1 MKKLS
6 ALLIALTVAV
16 PAVAQTTT
24 TAPAADVVGTWDVT
38 VNTQQGAIPSQ
49 IKLRKDGA
57 KLVGT
62 IASQMGESNIEAEVK
77 EKALA
82 IWFNM
87 QGQNGPMAIEMNGT
101 VDGDKAKGSLSMGG
115 NVIGDW
121 IATRAKDAAAK
132 TDAPAT
138 TTTATP
144 TTTTA
149 PAASLTGDWLVSV
162 ELPNMTAT
170 PGLTLK
176 QDGEKVTGEY
186 ASAQYGKFPI
196 TGTVKGKDVV
206 LNFTMAI
213 EGNSMNVTYAGT
225 IQPDGTLKG
234 TVNYAGMM
242 DGTFTA
248 KKK

>member
-6 ALLIALTVAV
+6 ALLFAL
-16 PAVAQTTT
+16 AVAGPVAAQTP
-24 TAPAADVVGTWDVT
+24 AAAADVVGTWDVT
-38 VNTQQGAIPSQ
+38 VTTQQGAIPSQ

-101 VDGDKAKGSLSMGG
+101 VDGDKAKGAISMGG
-115 NVIGDW
+115 SVIGDW
-121 IATRAKDAAAK
+121 IATRAKDPAAK
-132 TDAPAT
+132 TDAPAAPAA
-138 TTTATP
+138 TTA
-144 TTTTA
+144 A
-149 PAASLTGDWLVSV
+149 PAAASLTGDWLVSV

-170 PGLTLK
+170 PGITLK
-176 QDGEKVTGEY
+176 QDGEKLTGAY
-186 ASAQYGKFPI
+186 TSGQYGKFPI
-196 TGTVKGKDVV
+196 AGTVKGKDVL
-206 LNFTMAI
+206 LNFSMAI
-213 EGNSMNVTYAGT
+213 EGNAMEVTYAAT
-225 IQPDGTLKG
+225 IQPDGSLKG

>member
-6 ALLIALTVAV
+6 ALPFAL
-16 PAVAQTTT
+16 AVAGPVAAQTP
-24 TAPAADVVGTWDVT
+24 AAAADVGGTWDVT

-101 VDGDKAKGSLSMGG
+101 VDGDKAKGAISMGG
-115 NVIGDW
+115 SVIGDW

-132 TDAPAT
+132 TDTTPAPSV
-138 TTTATP
+138 P
-144 TTTTA
+144 SVPSVPSA
-149 PAASLTGDWLVSV
+149 P
-162 ELPNMTAT
+162 
-170 PGLTLK
+170 
-176 QDGEKVTGEY
+176 
-186 ASAQYGKFPI
+186 SAP
-196 TGTVKGKDVV
+196 
-206 LNFTMAI
+206 
-213 EGNSMNVTYAGT
+213 SS
-225 IQPDGTLKG
+225 PSSPSS
-234 TVNYAGMM
+234 
-242 DGTFTA
+242 
-248 KKK
+248 

>member
-1 MKKLS
+1 MKTLS
-6 ALLIALTVAV
+6 ALLFAVAIAV
-16 PAVAQTTT
+16 PVVAQTPA
-24 TAPAADVVGTWDVT
+24 APAADVVGTWDVT

-62 IASQMGESNIEAEVK
+62 IASQMGESNLEAEVK

-101 VDGDKAKGSLSMGG
+101 VDGDKAKGAISMGG

-121 IATRAKDAAAK
+121 IATRAKDATAK
-132 TDAPAT
+132 TDAPAAAA
-138 TTTATP
+138 TTTA
-144 TTTTA
+144 A
-149 PAASLTGDWLVSV
+149 PAASLTGDWNVSV

-170 PGLTLK
+170 PGISLK
-176 QDGEKVTGEY
+176 QDGEKLTGEY
-186 ASAQYGKFPI
+186 VSAQYGKFPI

-206 LNFTMAI
+206 MNFSMAI
-213 EGNSMNVTYAGT
+213 EGNAMEVTYSAT

>member
-6 ALLIALTVAV
+6 ALLFALAVAV
-16 PAVAQTTT
+16 PVAAQTP
-24 TAPAADVVGTWDVT
+24 APAADVVGTWDVT

-101 VDGDKAKGSLSMGG
+101 VDGDKAKGAISMGG

-138 TTTATP
+138 TTAATTP
-144 TTTTA
+144 A
-149 PAASLTGDWLVSV
+149 PAASLTGDWSASV

-176 QDGEKVTGEY
+176 QDGEKLTGEY
-186 ASAQYGKFPI
+186 VSAQYGKFPI

-206 LNFTMAI
+206 MNFSMAI
-213 EGNSMNVTYAGT
+213 EGNAMEVTYTAT

-248 KKK
+248 TKKK

>member
-1 MKKLS
+1 MKTIS
-6 ALLIALTVAV
+6 ALLFALAVAV
-16 PAVAQTTT
+16 PAAAQTP
-24 TAPAADVVGTWDVT
+24 APAADVVGTWDVT

-62 IASQMGESNIEAEVK
+62 IASQMGESALEAEVK

-101 VDGDKAKGSLSMGG
+101 VDGDKAKGSISMGG

-132 TDAPAT
+132 TETPAAT
-138 TTTATP
+138 TTA

-149 PAASLTGDWLVSV
+149 PAASLTGEWLVSV

-176 QDGEKVTGEY
+176 QDGEKVTGDY
-186 ASAQYGKFPI
+186 VSAQYGKFPI
-196 TGTVKGKDVV
+196 AGTVKGKDVV
-206 LNFTMAI
+206 LNFSMAI
-213 EGNSMNVTYAGT
+213 EGNAMNVTYAAT